1 MKKALKILAICL
13 IFFVFGLYA
22 LFLNFPKFINVD
34 SYIEKAQKEIGLIF
48 EFDELKIQPKYN
60 FLVSVSFKNLNIK
73 NLSGQS
79 VANVS
84 DFFADASIFQF
95 KKIKLDNL
103 KIDIPELDL
112 AYLAPYLSK
121 KDENLKNIKGKI
133 SCNLYSENG
142 DIVGE
147 IQLKNFSIIN
157 NAYDIKSYEN
167 IKILPNLSFERRKI
181 KINSILI
188 KSKKIN
194 INLKGEIVDY
204 LKKNPQIDIQA
215 ELKNTSADRIIYL
228 LPNLIETP
236 DDSIRKIKKY
246 GADAILNGTVR
257 IFGDA
262 ILPKIT
268 GKIDIKNIVV
278 LRGKFKIRPSYG
290 FVEFLEDKL
299 RVSIRAYAY
308 KDEYVDID
316 GIATIEVEPKGE
328 FTIKSTKNV
337 DLELAQDILLPVR
350 DIVGFILGPVPMLD
364 VNKGVGS
371 IDLYVKGTK
380 TFGILNGYFEFR
392 NASATLNGLKT
403 YLTDGVGKITFKE
416 YDIFY
421 DGIIAKLKNGDVKI
435 GGKANVDGNCF
446 MTIGVKNLDNF
457 DYKKMILENSKI
469 EPKTIDFIDKLKIK
483 NNADFSFKT
492 KFEPNFKEINLSKLN
507 LKGVVNFENVEN
519 SPLKHKMGKIILEN
533 NKIRSENLGFS
544 LFGANAKLIL
554 NLAKIMNIEFSDTMR
569 NYNKN
574 PEIKG
579 SVSIEQAELENFTQ
593 EIQKYFSS
601 NKYFSSFSDFSG
613 HINSNI
619 NFDNLNLN
627 GLVGFDNVSFMDK
640 KNNTKIK
647 LNSGVLRIENNN
659 LKLDALNL
667 DYGEIP
673 LFFSAKINNIKEKN
687 PFFDSRFSM
696 SLKSVDV
703 DKYINKNLTS
713 PIKLRGEVLLKGIL
727 KGRADNYNLFATLV
741 LPKESDISYLGANF
755 GDDHLKREAKLSL
768 NLVKN
773 LANINNFEYLK
784 YITSQNNK
792 TTAVPAL
799 KVIGKV
805 YLKDK
810 IANFENLKIKTYLP
824 TSTRIFNILF
834 KKSILKQG
842 QFESDIVVNG
852 PQNSPKILGK
862 LAFSDINI
870 PLYNLKVKDVNLN
883 FADEY
888 INGNLKGSGF
898 DSDVEITAKILNKM
912 ALPIVFK
919 EIDIA
924 SENINIS
931 KIIDAM
937 SSLNKIQTST
947 NFINTK
953 NEIVLKPDDVII
965 EKGSA
970 SAKNVNLYNIV
981 ANNLKM
987 NFSAKENDFKFSD
1000 TIFDI
1005 AQGQIKASGDFDFK
1019 TTKINVL
1026 ADVVNCSANDLVK
1039 SFLGVKDQI
1048 YGVMNGSIY
1057 FSGSNLDSPEGIKT
1071 IQSKATFNVRNGKM
1085 PKLGSLEYLIRAG
1098 NIYKSGILGLT
1109 LNNIIEVLI
1118 PYKTGEF
1125 EDIKGE
1131 LLIEKGNVENIEI
1144 FTMGENLSLYI
1155 LGKYNILDSHADIKV
1170 MGRLAKK
1177 VSNMLGPIGNASFNS
1192 VINFLSGARKDKTSE
1207 NELIKNINKIPLIE
1221 ISGDDFRIFEATI
1234 FGDLNKDDYVKT
1246 FNWLN

>member
-1 MKKALKILAICL
+1 MKKALKISAICL
-13 IFFVFGLYA
+13 IFLIFGLYA
-22 LFLNFPKFINVD
+22 LFLNFPKFINLN
-34 SYIEKAQKEIGLIF
+34 SYIEKAQKEIGLVF

-60 FLVSVSFKNLNIK
+60 FLVSVSFKNLDIK
-73 NLSGQS
+73 NPSGQS
-79 VANVS
+79 VASVS
-84 DFFADASIFQF
+84 NFFASTSIFQF
-95 KKIKLDNL
+95 KKLKLNNL
-103 KIDIPELDL
+103 KINIPELDL

-121 KDENLKNIKGKI
+121 KDENLKNIKGKV

-167 IKILPNLSFERRKI
+167 IKILPNLSLERRKI
-181 KINSILI
+181 KINSLSIQ
-188 KSKKIN
+188 SKKIN

-204 LKKNPQIDIQA
+204 LKKNPKIDIQA

-246 GADAILNGTVR
+246 GADAILNGSVR
-257 IFGDA
+257 VFGDA

-299 RVSIRAYAY
+299 RVSVRAFAY

-316 GIATIEVEPKGE
+316 GVATIEVEPKGE

-337 DLELAQDILLPVR
+337 DLELAQDILLPVK

-392 NASATLNGLKT
+392 QARATLNGLKT

-421 DGIIAKLKNGDVKI
+421 DGIKAKLKDGDVSI
-435 GGKANVDGNCF
+435 GGRANVDGNCF
-446 MTIGVKNLDNF
+446 MTIDVKNLDNF
-457 DYKKMILENSKI
+457 DYKKIILENSKI
-469 EPKTIDFIDKLKIK
+469 KPKTIDFIDKLNIK
-483 NNADFSFKT
+483 NNAHFSFKT

-519 SPLKHKMGKIILEN
+519 SPLKHKVGKIILEN
-533 NKIRSENLGFS
+533 NKIKSENLEFS
-544 LFGANAKLIL
+544 LFGANTKLIL

-579 SVSIEQAELENFTQ
+579 SVAINQAELKNFAN

-601 NKYFSSFSDFSG
+601 NKYLSTFSDFSG
-613 HINSNI
+613 FVSSNI
-619 NFDNLNLN
+619 NFDNLNFN
-627 GLVGFDNVSFMDK
+627 GLVEFDEVAFMDK
-640 KNNTKIK
+640 KNSTKIK
-647 LNSGVLRIENNN
+647 LNSGVVKIENNN

-696 SLKSVDV
+696 SLKSADV

-713 PIKLRGEVLLKGIL
+713 PIKVKGEVLLKGIL

-741 LPKESDISYLGANF
+741 LPKDSDISYLGANF

-792 TTAVPAL
+792 TTAVPSL
-799 KVIGKV
+799 KVLGKV

-810 IANFENLKIKTYLP
+810 IAHFENLKIKTNLP

-842 QFESDIVVNG
+842 QFSSDIVING

-883 FADEY
+883 FSNEY
-888 INGNLKGSGF
+888 IKGNLKGSGF
-898 DSDVEITAKILNKM
+898 DSDIDVEAKIVNKM
-912 ALPIVFK
+912 ALPVVFK
-919 EIDIA
+919 DINVV
-924 SENINIS
+924 SENINVS
-931 KIIDAM
+931 KIIEEL
-937 SSLNKIQTST
+937 SSFDKIQAPT

-953 NEIVLKPDDVII
+953 NEIVVKPSDVLV
-965 EKGSA
+965 ENGFM
-970 SAKNVNLYNIV
+970 SAKNVNLYNIK
-981 ANNLKM
+981 ANNLKS
-987 NFSAKENDFKFSD
+987 NFSKMGADLEFTD

-1005 AQGQIKASGDFDFK
+1005 AQGQIKANGDFNFK
-1019 TTKINVL
+1019 SAKINL
-1026 ADVVNCSANDLVK
+1026 DADVINCSANDLVK

-1057 FSGSNLDSPEGIKT
+1057 FSGSNLDIPEGIKT
-1071 IQSKATFNVRNGKM
+1071 IQSRAKFNVKNGKM

-1098 NIYKSGILGLT
+1098 NIYKSGILGLS

-1125 EDIKGE
+1125 KDINGE
-1131 LLIEKGNVENIEI
+1131 LFIEKGKVENLEI

-1192 VINFLSGARKDKTSE
+1192 VINFISGARSDKTNE

-1221 ISGDDFRIFEATI
+1221 ISGDDYRIFEVKI
-1234 FGDLNKDDYVKT
+1234 LGDLNKDDYVKT